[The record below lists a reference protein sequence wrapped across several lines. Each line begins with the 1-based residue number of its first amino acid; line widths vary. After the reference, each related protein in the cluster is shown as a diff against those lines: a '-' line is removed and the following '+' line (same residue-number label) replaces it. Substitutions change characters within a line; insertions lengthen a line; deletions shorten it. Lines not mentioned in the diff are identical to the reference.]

1 MFECGAMMVSAVV
14 RRGPG
19 CSQKASFVSLVA
31 SNSYGQIDVL
41 LLWRYFIIG
50 LAGPAMIG
58 LNYIFI

>member
-1 MFECGAMMVSAVV
+1 M
-14 RRGPG
+14 RGHDG
-19 CSQKASFVSLVA
+19 LG
-31 SNSYGQIDVL
+31 GQIDVL